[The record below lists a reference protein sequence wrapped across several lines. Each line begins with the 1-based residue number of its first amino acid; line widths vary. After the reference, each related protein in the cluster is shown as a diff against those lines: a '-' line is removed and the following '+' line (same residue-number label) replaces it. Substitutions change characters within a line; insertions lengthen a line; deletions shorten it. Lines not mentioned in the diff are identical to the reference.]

1 MISNLHMDLVQVG
14 SVFIDDIKL
23 THGSCS
29 GLSVFVQVGSVF
41 IDDIKLTQS
50 VYR

>member
-1 MISNLHMDLVQVG
+1 MDLVQVG

-23 THGSCS
+23 TQGSWVDLVIKLTHGSCS
-29 GLSVFVQVGSVF
+29 GRL
-41 IDDIKLTQS
+41 S